1 MWKVAACAAISMAL
15 HAALLWE
22 WEGRWDEPREARAGR
37 QLVHVHLIRQPMKAP
52 VDAVDPT
59 APPASNSVVNPSES
73 VTARRSKSGAVHND
87 ATVPKPLLP
96 SLETRGAEQML
107 GADSSAAARDPRL
120 ATAPVDD
127 RGDGGYVPRP
137 QLTVPPVLLTDV
149 TIDEPPGL
157 TEIGGIRSGVLAL
170 YIDDTGRVR
179 HIRTDD
185 WLLPPEYEEA
195 ARNAFSKAR
204 YRPGE
209 IDGRPVKSRVRVLV
223 TFGVPAR

>member
-22 WEGRWDEPREARAGR
+22 WGGRWAEPREAPAAR
-37 QLVHVHLIRQPMKAP
+37 QVVHVHVVRQPVKAS

-59 APPASNSVVNPSES
+59 APPASSSVADPSAS
-73 VTARRSKSGAVHND
+73 VTARRSKSGEVHND

-96 SLETRGAEQML
+96 SLETRGAEQMR
-107 GADSSAAARDPRL
+107 GADSSAASWDLRL
-120 ATAPVDD
+120 APVPVDD
-127 RGDGGYVPRP
+127 RGDGDYVPRP

-157 TEIGGIRSGVLAL
+157 AEIGGIRSGVLAL

-223 TFGVPAR
+223 TFGAPAR